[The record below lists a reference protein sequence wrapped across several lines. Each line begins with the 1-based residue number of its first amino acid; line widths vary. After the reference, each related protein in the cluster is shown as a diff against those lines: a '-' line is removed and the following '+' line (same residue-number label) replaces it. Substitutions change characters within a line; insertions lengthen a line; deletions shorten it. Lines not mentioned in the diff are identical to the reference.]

1 MVKTQ
6 PCACCGQHADDSNHL
21 IGWGQGGMA
30 TKALD
35 IFVIPL
41 CPIHYTE
48 LHNNPV
54 EFERKNGA

>member
-1 MVKTQ
+1 
-6 PCACCGQHADDSNHL
+6 
-21 IGWGQGGMA
+21 MA